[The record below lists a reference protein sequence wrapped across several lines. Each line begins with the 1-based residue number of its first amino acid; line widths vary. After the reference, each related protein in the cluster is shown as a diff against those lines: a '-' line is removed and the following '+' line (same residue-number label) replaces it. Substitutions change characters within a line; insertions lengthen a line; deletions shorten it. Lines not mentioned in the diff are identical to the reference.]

1 MLALYIFNFFQLS
14 KSKADV
20 LKSKKAQ

>member
-1 MLALYIFNFFQLS
+1 MLALYISNFFQLS